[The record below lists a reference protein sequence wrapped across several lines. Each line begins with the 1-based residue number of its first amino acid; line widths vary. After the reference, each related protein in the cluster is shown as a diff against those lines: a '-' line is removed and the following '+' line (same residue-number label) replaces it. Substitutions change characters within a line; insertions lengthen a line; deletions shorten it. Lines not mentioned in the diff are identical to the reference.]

1 MSPDGSV
8 ADLMRRLQSGENEA
22 ADRVFRQYA
31 HRLVGLARTRLNALL
46 RRKVDPEDVMIS
58 ALGSF
63 FRATREGAYELA
75 DWDSLWG
82 LLALITVRKC
92 NRQLRLFGTDRRA
105 VGREVSAPP
114 PTDSRPTWEPASSE
128 PTPAEAAILAETV
141 KRVLGELDE
150 RDRQILALTLQGAE
164 PDKVAEQVGCTQ
176 RTVYRVLG
184 YIKERLQQMG
194 EEADEG
200 A

>member
-8 ADLMRRLQSGENEA
+8 ADLMRRLQAGENEA
-22 ADRVFRQYA
+22 ADRIFRQYA
-31 HRLVGLARTRLNALL
+31 HRLVGLARTRLNGLL
-46 RRKVDPEDVMIS
+46 RRKVDPEDVMQS

-92 NRQLRLFGTDRRA
+92 NRQVRLFRGEGRD
-105 VGREVSAPP
+105 VGREVNAPP
-114 PTDSRPTWEPASSE
+114 ATASRPAWEPASSE
-128 PTPAEAAILAETV
+128 PTPAEAAIMAETV
-141 KRVLGELDE
+141 KCVLDE
-150 RDRQILALTLQGAE
+150 RDRQILALTLQGGE
-164 PDKVAEQVGCTQ
+164 PDQVAVQVGCTQ

-184 YIKERLQQMG
+184 YIKERLHQMG
-194 EEADEG
+194 EEPGEG